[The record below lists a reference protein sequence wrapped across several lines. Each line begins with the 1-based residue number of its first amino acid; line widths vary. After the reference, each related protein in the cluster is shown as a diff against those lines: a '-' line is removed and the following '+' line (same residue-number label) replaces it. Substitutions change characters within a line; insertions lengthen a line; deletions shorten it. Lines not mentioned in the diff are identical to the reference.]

1 MNKVNENARILKGK
15 IKKYSEEIKEIKRYI
30 LPENSCNMDFS
41 SACTY
46 INNLEISAEDRMFL
60 NMTLTRYLEIK
71 KFPKL
76 ASQILKLVEKENRD
90 IKDPFI
96 NWEVSEFHKQRVLL
110 KNKRK

>member
-1 MNKVNENARILKGK
+1 M
-15 IKKYSEEIKEIKRYI
+15 
-30 LPENSCNMDFS
+30 
-41 SACTY
+41 
-46 INNLEISAEDRMFL
+46 
-60 NMTLTRYLEIK
+60 RYLEIK